1 MRRLQRET
9 LRTRPHQTH
18 GLILCAGRVPGRG
31 RESGRQRGAAL
42 AMSLVFL
49 LILTLIAVTA
59 VTTGSLGEKMAA
71 NLKDQRT
78 AFQAAESAL
87 RAGEGWLRTINYAD
101 PTKIIDESSTLPCTD
116 ATHVCQQNFL
126 GNLADAAAYPN
137 NWWLTNGV
145 AYGASGT
152 QEIKQAKDDPRYLAE
167 FRYFEEDNLDK
178 RGYPGS
184 PGRAYYR
191 VYGFGLGATDS
202 ATAIVESH
210 YGLHINP
217 KQ

>member
-1 MRRLQRET
+1 MRYLHVDT
-9 LRTRPHQTH
+9 LRDQLHWTH
-18 GLILCAGRVPGRG
+18 RG
-31 RESGRQRGAAL
+31 NPFDRRRQCGAAL
-42 AMSLVFL
+42 VMSLVFL
-49 LILTLIAVTA
+49 VILTLIAITA

-71 NLKDQRT
+71 NLKDQRI

-87 RAGEGWLRTINYAD
+87 RAGEGWLRTTNYAD
-101 PTKIIDESSTLPCTD
+101 PTKIIAELSTLPCTD

-137 NWWLTNGV
+137 SWWLANGV
-145 AYGASGT
+145 AYGTASR
-152 QEIKQAKDDPRYLAE
+152 EIKQATDDPRYMAE

-191 VYGFGLGATDS
+191 
-202 ATAIVESH
+202 I
-210 YGLHINP
+210 
-217 KQ
+217 

>member
-9 LRTRPHQTH
+9 LRLRPHHTF
-18 GLILCAGRVPGRG
+18 GPVLGPSRARGRG
-31 RESGRQRGAAL
+31 PNAGWQRGAAL

-87 RAGEGWLRTINYAD
+87 RAGEGWLRTTNYAD
-101 PTKIIDESSTLPCTD
+101 PTKIIDELSTLPCTD

-126 GNLADAAAYPN
+126 GNLADAADYPN
-137 NWWLTNGV
+137 SWWLTNGV
-145 AYGASGT
+145 AYGTSAR
-152 QEIKQAKDDPRYLAE
+152 EIKQAKDDPRYLAE
-167 FRYFEEDNLDK
+167 FRYFEEDDLGK

-210 YGLHINP
+210 YGVHINP